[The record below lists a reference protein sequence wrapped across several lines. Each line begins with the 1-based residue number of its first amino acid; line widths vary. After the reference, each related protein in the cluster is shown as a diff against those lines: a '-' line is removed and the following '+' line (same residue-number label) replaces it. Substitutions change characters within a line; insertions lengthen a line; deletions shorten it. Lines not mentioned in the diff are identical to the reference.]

1 MSYPLSFFSFRIST
15 FLRLVLILAL
25 GLFLLL
31 CCSPF
36 HPSLLFF
43 RLLLSLLLFPFKTIW
58 FCPVPSK
65 IQAFLW
71 NLLGVVCLQSM
82 FLSLLTPTSPF
93 CPTVVLF
100 ASLLRNPW
108 TTYLFIAPSPGAF
121 GVVIV
126 SLIDLSCVFPQK
138 AFDLISLW
146 RSLPPPQISTKF
158 WVFCLHALIWA
169 IWKERNRRVFD
180 NTTGD
185 LFSVWESFLFLVAS
199 WSKSSCYLSFYSFD
213 SFFCNLRSILLTH
226 KDDLNFFINEF
237 RFFGDQKIKQ
247 QFNVS

>member
-25 GLFLLL
+25 GLFLIL

-146 RSLPPPQISTKF
+146 QSLPPPQISTKF

-169 IWKERNRRVFD
+169 IWKERNRRVFE
-180 NTTGD
+180 NASAD
-185 LFSVWESFLFLVAS
+185 LSSVWDSFVYLVSSWSNCDRSFCSYSLVSFLCNFL
-199 WSKSSCYLSFYSFD
+199 
-213 SFFCNLRSILLTH
+213 SILLSH
-226 KDDLNFFINEF
+226 E
-237 RFFGDQKIKQ
+237 
-247 QFNVS
+247 NVL